1 MNNLGT
7 SKFSANKD
15 QLKNIKRQGGWTFW
29 SLLFALLTVLF
40 FAYVGMQLVPI
51 FTENKNV
58 ENAMQLAIDN
68 VDPRKATR
76 KQIVR
81 KLQDQLYLDG
91 SHYLLDY
98 KTDLKVSRTRKKFI
112 IETHYRREI
121 PLFFNVG
128 VYANFDN
135 VVEKTLVVS
144 N

>member
-7 SKFSANKD
+7 SKFSANKN

-29 SLLFALLTVLF
+29 SLLFVLLTVLF
-40 FAYVGMQLVPI
+40 FAYVGMQLVPV

-76 KQIVR
+76 QQIVR

-121 PLFFNVG
+121 HLFFNVG

-135 VVEKTLVVS
+135 VVEKTLVTV